1 MGEGF
6 GVGYNFHF
14 LTIFFFL
21 CFFLENTAKAQQD
34 STLLPEISIEAS
46 PIAPLDLGFKS
57 QSFDSATL
65 ARMAQLSLSELLTR
79 QTPIFLKFYGVGGL
93 ATPAFRGTGAGH
105 TQVFW
110 NDIPIA
116 SPMLGQVDFSLFPI
130 ALTDK
135 VRIDYGGASLQSG
148 EGGFGGAIHLQNQ
161 IQNPLS
167 SEEKDSENAF
177 LKQIL
182 LLQSVGSFQTY
193 KTHFLSQIGTKR
205 WQSLTRLFFKRAE
218 NDFPFRFAGTK
229 RRQQNAAL
237 VQGGLLQ
244 ELYFFINAREQI
256 ALRLWW
262 QKSDR
267 ELPPPLTVS
276 RNAEFQQDQALRLNF
291 SYERQNLNSKIL
303 FHSAFLQDKL
313 LYQNKISNVVS
324 ESRTQTWVGK
334 VSWQAQPK
342 GVLRSLFPFQSLFL
356 ENSLQ
361 VKHDQAQTTSYKE
374 RASQT
379 QYNFFTNIEWQPQ
392 DFWGIKFLLR
402 QTFWQTNQNRSLIDS
417 TLQNNP
423 SPSQNEY
430 APLLPVLGLNFNLSA
445 QMILKANMSRNFRF
459 PTLNDRFWFPV
470 GNPNLRPEKGWQQ
483 ELSLIWRNSSTSK
496 NNKEKWQVEFETTFF
511 RAKIEDWIL
520 WSPAIAGYWRPE
532 NLRRVRALGVESNVR
547 FSKKWTKDAHLEL
560 FLTQSYTE
568 TINRSALNASDA
580 SFGKQLIYVPL
591 WSQKSTLSLYHKKSN
606 YILETQYF
614 SRRFTTSSNSQF
626 LPYYWLFNL
635 GYQQEWRFGFFSGSK
650 KQSLFLQVRIDN
662 VLNFQYQSIALYP
675 MAGRQLELS
684 LRWALK

>member
-1 MGEGF
+1 MGF
-6 GVGYNFHF
+6 GGNFHF
-14 LTIFFFL
+14 PTIFFFL
-21 CFFLENTAKAQQD
+21 CFFVENAAKAQQD

-65 ARMAQLSLSELLTR
+65 ARLVQMPLSELLTR

-110 NDIPIA
+110 NEIPLA
-116 SPMLGQVDFSLFPI
+116 SPMLGQVDFSLFPLS
-130 ALTDK
+130 LTDK

-161 IQNPLS
+161 VQNPFGG
-167 SEEKDSENAF
+167 EEKEAKNAF
-177 LKQIL
+177 LNQIL
-182 LLQSVGSFQTY
+182 LWQSIGSFQTY
-193 KTHFLSQIGTKR
+193 KTNFLAHVGTKK
-205 WQSLTRLFFKRAE
+205 WQSLTRFFFKKAE
-218 NDFPFRFAGTK
+218 NDFPFRFAGRK
-229 RRQQNAAL
+229 QRRQNAAL
-237 VQGGLLQ
+237 TQGGLLQ
-244 ELYFFINAREQI
+244 EFYFFPSAREQV

-267 ELPPPLTVS
+267 ELPPPLTV
-276 RNAEFQQDQALRLNF
+276 NHNQEFQQDQALRLNL
-291 SYERQNLNSKIL
+291 SYERQNLHSKVL

-313 LYQNKISNVVS
+313 FYQNKIANIIS
-324 ESRTQTWVGK
+324 ESHTQTWVGK
-334 VSWQAQPK
+334 LSWQAQPK
-342 GVLRSLFPFQSLFL
+342 GIFRTRFPFQDLFW

-361 VKHDQAQTTSYKE
+361 IRHDQAQTSAY
-374 RASQT
+374 RQNVSQT

-392 DFWGIKFLLR
+392 DFWGIKILLR
-402 QTFWQTNQNRSLIDS
+402 QTFWHSNQNNALIDS

-423 SPSQNEY
+423 TPSKNEY
-430 APLLPVLGLNFNLSA
+430 APFLPVLGLNFNLSTKI
-445 QMILKANMSRNFRF
+445 ILKANLSRNFRF

-483 ELSLIWRNSSTSK
+483 EVSLIWRNFSTLK
-496 NNKEKWQVEFETTFF
+496 NNKNKWQMEFETTLFL
-511 RAKIEDWIL
+511 AKIDDWIL

-532 NLRRVRALGVESNVR
+532 NLRKVRSLGVESNVR
-547 FSKKWTKDAHLEL
+547 ISKKWTKNLDLTL
-560 FLTQSYTE
+560 FFTQSYTQ
-568 TINRSALNASDA
+568 TRNLSALNANDA

-591 WSQKSTLSLYHKKSN
+591 WSQKSTASLGYKKN
-606 YILETQYF
+606 NFIVETQYF
-614 SRRFTTSSNSQF
+614 SRRFTTTNNSQF
-626 LPYYWLFNL
+626 LPYYWLFNFVYSL
-635 GYQQEWRFGFFSGSK
+635 EESFSWTTNSK
-650 KQSLFLQVRIDN
+650 RQSLFLQIRIDN